1 MNKTTKKTVNK
12 TKKENT
18 PQVEQYLYSVG
29 WSDEDDSFVAR
40 VAEFP
45 SLAAHGD
52 TQEEALREIKDVV
65 GFVLKDL
72 TESKDPIP
80 EPFGKR
86 SFSGRLVLRMPE
98 YMHRQLAIEAMQQ
111 GISRRSIVESEIG
124 SEKLTVICFR
134 KLFFAH
140 KFSNAE

>member
-1 MNKTTKKTVNK
+1 MKKPIKKQVK
-12 TKKENT
+12 KAKKESL
-18 PQVEQYLYSVG
+18 PKVEQYLYSVG
-29 WSDEDDSFVAR
+29 WSDEDDAFVAR

-52 TQEEALREIKDVV
+52 TQEEAMREIKDVV

-72 TESKDPIP
+72 VESKEPVP

-98 YMHRQLAIEAMQQ
+98 YLHRQLVLEAMQQ
-111 GISRRSIVESEIG
+111 GISLNQLLNL
-124 SEKLTVICFR
+124 KLEASR
-134 KLFFAH
+134 
-140 KFSNAE
+140 

>member
-1 MNKTTKKTVNK
+1 MNKTTKKQVKK
-12 TKKENT
+12 TKKESS
-18 PQVEQYLYSVG
+18 PKLEQYLYSVG
-29 WSDEDDSFVAR
+29 WSEADEAFVAR

-45 SLAAHGD
+45 SLAAHGE

-72 TESKDPIP
+72 TESNEPIP

-98 YMHRQLAIEAMQQ
+98 YMHRQLALEAMQQ
-111 GISRRSIVESEIG
+111 GISLNQLLNL
-124 SEKLTVICFR
+124 KLEASR
-134 KLFFAH
+134 
-140 KFSNAE
+140 